1 VPHVLAQLQEV
12 LRHQRDALACL
23 DEALSEVERQL
34 TAQDAAALRAALV
47 AARAAADRAAALELT
62 RELALVAVGAPP
74 DLSIE
79 DLGQALLARG
89 SPTAAHL
96 AADLRVAVDQ
106 VNAHRRRILDVLGS
120 THGTV
125 PAVDLGRPLRA

>member
-74 DLSIE
+74 DLSLE
-79 DLGQALLARG
+79 DLGQALLSWG
-89 SPTAAHL
+89 SPGAAHL
-96 AADLRVAVDQ
+96 VAELRAAVDD

-120 THGTV
+120 AQGAV
-125 PAVDLGRPLRA
+125 PAVDLGRPPRA

>member
-12 LRHQRDALACL
+12 LRHQQDALACL

-47 AARAAADRAAALELT
+47 AARAAADRTAALELT
-62 RELALVAVGAPP
+62 RQLALVAVGAPP

-89 SPTAAHL
+89 GTTAAHL
-96 AADLRVAVDQ
+96 AAELRVAVDH
-106 VNAHRRRILDVLGS
+106 VNAHRCRILGVLGAANE
-120 THGTV
+120 TV
-125 PAVDLGRPLRA
+125 PAVDLGRPPRA